1 MTDTKERSLQD
12 IGRCAYE
19 CIAEMVAALECDYDR
34 LEELRD
40 ERKDADEDESDAST
54 IRQWDEAN
62 GEELKALEDAA
73 GDCNSREDAEG
84 RISENPLSVEVR
96 SDWHAV
102 GDSAVADDG
111 EFCIL
116 LGTGGPATRI
126 RGELS
131 GGEPCR
137 AWLEAQD
144 WGTPWT
150 QYFGADQDTLLTYAQ
165 QFYFGG

>member
-1 MTDTKERSLQD
+1 MNANPKERSLQD
-12 IGRCAYE
+12 IGRGAYE

-34 LEELRD
+34 LAELRELRD
-40 ERKDADEDESDAST
+40 TPSTNWSADTWTDER
-54 IRQWDEAN
+54 
-62 GEELKALEDAA
+62 EELAELETAA
-73 GDCNSREDAEG
+73 GECESREDAET
-84 RISENPLSVEVR
+84 RISEDPLSIEVR
-96 SDWHAV
+96 GDWRAV
-102 GDSAVADDG
+102 GEAEDAGEG

-131 GGEPCR
+131 GGEPAR
-137 AWLEAQD
+137 AWIEAQD

-150 QYFGADQDTLLTYAQ
+150 HYFGADQDTLLTYAR